1 MILSSLTSGAPGV
14 ITDLSAP
21 IFGILGVIG
30 FAIFAIGGKSDSDGQ
45 GTNSS
50 PYLREKVSSPNPK
63 AEVNENWISS

>member
-1 MILSSLTSGAPGV
+1 MFLTSLTTGAPSA

-30 FAIFAIGGKSDSDGQ
+30 FAIFAVGGKSDSDGQ

-50 PYLREKVSSPNPK
+50 PYLKSSKLSSK
-63 AEVNENWISS
+63 AKPESQEG